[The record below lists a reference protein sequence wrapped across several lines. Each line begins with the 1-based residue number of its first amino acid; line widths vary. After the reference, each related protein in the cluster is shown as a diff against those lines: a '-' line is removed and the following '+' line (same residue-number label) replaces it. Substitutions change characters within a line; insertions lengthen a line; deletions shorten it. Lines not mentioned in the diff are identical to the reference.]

1 MYIDV
6 KTCNTRH
13 AHIFELLLLHCR
25 KCTAQKNDSLISC
38 SAMAEQDEQPAAPSQ
53 GDLNAMLA
61 SLNSSTLTPEQL
73 ETARAKLEATKA
85 ESEDVRRKDMQDF
98 SMYGL
103 YLPATLWTRI
113 VSQEDNLGVLDDL
126 LIYLGQK
133 LGLRCP
139 SEVTQATLTGLMVA
153 RQAVEEQERMMTSSN
168 LRALF
173 LTVKSRVQTRMG
185 KLRKEPLPPGC
196 SYLKV
201 LPSNVADLPEAYAAL
216 GLDFAQ
222 PAIQMTNI
230 MAIAREVPMRKTNQK
245 VSTAMALGSAQDPQQ
260 MLQQMIMSACM
271 AFGSFAAMA
280 RPEQGTNLQLDFNQK
295 KKGLPALLE
304 RAYSNDASNALPAS
318 SSRPAGVGQL
328 ALPAPETATPVQV
341 AGHDGGPK
349 PGDSGG
355 EVPAGPKPQAV
366 DPSPMPADP
375 HAHGP
380 ADPKPHAGDPKPA
393 EPVSLEESMAKLQS
407 ARMKAPVHQ
416 DPAVDKKK
424 TSSPAA
430 LKPSAAFKRPAA
442 AKQKAQSSSPKA
454 PLKVKSKSQKT
465 RTRAESRRI
474 KQEIL
479 KKVPKSMRTRFAEG
493 CTSCRWVPLCTASC
507 WEKRGFF
514 AS

>member
-13 AHIFELLLLHCR
+13 AQIFELLLLHCR

-38 SAMAEQDEQPAAPSQ
+38 SAMAEQDEQPAVPSQ

-73 ETARAKLEATKA
+73 ATVRAKLEATKA

-185 KLRKEPLPPGC
+185 KLRQEPLPPGC

-222 PAIQMTNI
+222 PATQMANI
-230 MAIAREVPMRKTNQK
+230 MAIAREVPLRKTNQK
-245 VSTAMALGSAQDPQQ
+245 VSTAMAPGSAQDPQQ
-260 MLQQMIMSACM
+260 MMQMFMSAFM
-271 AFGSFAAMA
+271 AMGSFAAMS

-304 RAYSNDASNALPAS
+304 RAYSNDASTALPAS

-341 AGHDGGPK
+341 AGSDCGPK

-355 EVPAGPKPQAV
+355 EVPVDPKTQAV
-366 DPSPMPADP
+366 DPMPADP
-375 HAHGP
+375 HAPRP

-407 ARMKAPVHQ
+407 ARMKAPEHQ

-424 TSSPAA
+424 PLSPAA
-430 LKPSAAFKRPAA
+430 LKKPSAAFKRPAA

-454 PLKVKSKSQKT
+454 PLKVKSKSQKP

-474 KQEIL
+474 KEEIL
-479 KKVPKSMRTRFAEG
+479 KTVPKSMRTRFAEG